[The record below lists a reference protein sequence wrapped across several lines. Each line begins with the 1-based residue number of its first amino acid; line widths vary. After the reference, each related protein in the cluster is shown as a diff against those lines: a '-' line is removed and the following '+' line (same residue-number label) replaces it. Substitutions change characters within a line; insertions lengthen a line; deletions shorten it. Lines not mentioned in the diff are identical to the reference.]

1 MPQAVTNS
9 LVLPHRRRRQMYFN
23 SIISDSTKLL
33 KPILVF
39 AFAIAAGICGL
50 TQITQY
56 RSHPADV
63 YVGFLI
69 GSGIAAY
76 LVGAGLCPLGGH
88 GGLGGGGEDARGGLR
103 PPGLG

>member
-1 MPQAVTNS
+1 
-9 LVLPHRRRRQMYFN
+9 MYFN

-56 RSHPADV
+56 RSHPTDV

-76 LVGAGLCPLGGH
+76 LVGAHLGVAAVALEEEEGAWH
-88 GGLGGGGEDARGGLR
+88 GPRS
-103 PPGLG
+103 PGLD